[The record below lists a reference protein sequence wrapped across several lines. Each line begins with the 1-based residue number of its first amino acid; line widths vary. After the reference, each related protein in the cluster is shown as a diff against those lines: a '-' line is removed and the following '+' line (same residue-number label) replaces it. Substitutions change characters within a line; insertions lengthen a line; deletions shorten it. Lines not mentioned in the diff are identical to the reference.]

1 MHVKEMFSLTEHVAI
16 VTGGAQGLGE
26 EMAVG
31 LAEAGAHVVVA
42 DKNPEKARLV
52 SERLSTLGVES
63 FAVTVDV
70 TRKSDLEAMTQSVM
84 DRFGQIDVLVTSA
97 GVGQWCAA
105 EEISEEDWKWVL
117 DINLNGVF
125 LSCQVVGREMIK
137 RKQGSI
143 VNIASM
149 SGIAVN
155 YPQCQSHYNASKSA
169 VIMLTR
175 SLALEWAKHNVRV
188 NALAPG
194 YMQTQLIEDL
204 LKKLPDYA
212 EAWKSYTPMRRLGR
226 PEEIK
231 APCVFLASPASSY
244 LTGSILVMDGGYTVW

>member
-1 MHVKEMFSLTEHVAI
+1 MHVTELFSLSGEVAI

-31 LAEAGAHVVVA
+31 LAEAGANVVIA
-42 DKNPEKARLV
+42 DKNMEKAEAVSQRLKD
-52 SERLSTLGVES
+52 LGVDS
-63 FAVTVDV
+63 FPLEVDV
-70 TRKSDLEAMTQSVM
+70 TRKTDLETMTQTVIE
-84 DRFGQIDVLVTSA
+84 RFKKIDVLVTSA
-97 GVGQWCAA
+97 GIGQWTAA
-105 EEISEEDWKWVL
+105 EDMPEDEWKRVL
-117 DINLNGVF
+117 DVNLNGVF
-125 LSCQVVGREMIK
+125 LSCQAVGRAMIEQK
-137 RKQGSI
+137 KGSI

-175 SLALEWAKHNVRV
+175 SLALEWAKHNIRV

-194 YMQTQLIEDL
+194 YMQTQLVEDL
-204 LKKLPDYA
+204 LIELPEYA
-212 EAWKSYTPMRRLGR
+212 EAWKGYTPMNRLGH

-231 APCVFLASPASSY
+231 APCVFLASKASSY
-244 LTGSILVMDGGYTVW
+244 MTGSILVMDGGYTVW